1 MQPPPTRAELLA
13 CSLPPAAM
21 AMFEQSCLRVRCMLL
36 VLATFALFLPAG
48 SQHHGQTPDRP
59 WTTAP
64 VPPQY
69 WQAKMRMVVTRQPP
83 IPTHD
88 PLFRPSSQQKEFE
101 RSLESD
107 ISMALSMRRESQAKS
122 SSCLLFLDL
131 L

>member
-1 MQPPPTRAELLA
+1 
-13 CSLPPAAM
+13 M

-36 VLATFALFLPAG
+36 ILATSALFLPAG
-48 SQHHGQTPDRP
+48 SQHQGQLQTPDRP

-107 ISMALSMRRESQAKS
+107 ISMALSMRREFSQAILQ
-122 SSCLLFLDL
+122 LLVISGPSLRDRV
-131 L
+131 